1 MSCTFAPVGPT
12 RRANMS
18 IITVSRGSYSYGKEV
33 AERVAERLGYECV
46 AREILLEASKE
57 FDIPQI
63 KLDRIM
69 GDTPSFIERFTKGR
83 EKYIAYIEA
92 AVLMHLQRDNVVY
105 HGMAGHFFLRGISH
119 VLKVRVIA
127 HAEARARVLMER
139 DALSRQEALK
149 MVKQLDLI
157 RRKWSKQLYGID
169 TWDSSLYDLIINIER
184 IGVEEAVDMIC
195 ETVASRPFRTTPESQ
210 GKIDR
215 RVRAAQA
222 RLHEIDPSL
231 AEPRA

>member
-1 MSCTFAPVGPT
+1 
-12 RRANMS
+12 MS
-18 IITVSRGSYSYGKEV
+18 IITVSRGSYSHGKEV

-69 GDTPSFIERFTKGR
+69 GDTPSVIERFTKGR

-127 HAEARARVLMER
+127 HTEARARILMER
-139 DALSRQEALK
+139 DGISRQEALK
-149 MVKQLDLI
+149 MVKQIDLI

-195 ETVASRPFRTTPESQ
+195 ETVESRPFRTTPESQ

-215 RVRAAQA
+215 LVRAAQA
-222 RLHEIDPSL
+222 RLHEINPSL
-231 AEPRA
+231 AEPRAQ

>member
-1 MSCTFAPVGPT
+1 
-12 RRANMS
+12 MS
-18 IITVSRGSYSYGKEV
+18 IISVSRGSYSHGKEV

-57 FDIPQI
+57 FNIPQI

-69 GDTPSFIERFTKGR
+69 EDTPSVIERFTKGR

-92 AVLMHLQRDNVVY
+92 AVLMHLQRDKVVY

-127 HAEARARVLMER
+127 HTEARARVLMER
-139 DALSRQEALK
+139 DGVSRKEALK
-149 MVKQLDLI
+149 IVEQLDLI

-184 IGVEEAVDMIC
+184 IGEEEAVDMIC
-195 ETVASRPFRTTPESQ
+195 DTVESGPFRTTPESQ

-215 RVRAAQA
+215 LVRAAQA
-222 RLHEIDPSL
+222 RLHEIEPSL